1 MTAHRIY
8 TLSFLLSGAAG
19 LVYQI
24 IWVRMLSLVF
34 GNTVYAVSMVISG
47 FMAGLALG
55 AYYWGKKAD
64 KVTNPLRT
72 YIFLEIGIAISAL
85 GASWLI
91 FALDDVIVNVM
102 TVDSLTSG
110 HWQLIRFALVFVILV
125 VPTALMGGTLPMMS
139 KFYVK
144 NIEQVG
150 RGIGSLYAANTYGA
164 MAGCFI
170 SGYLLISYFGVQGTL
185 ITASIIN
192 VLVALAVWITS
203 IFASSSSSRGVIPNV
218 TLSKKEK
225 REEKKRLR
233 KEANKTIEE
242 VTQAIKTPV
251 GLALTLGALSGFCAL
266 AFEILWIRAFVVSF
280 KSTVYLLSNFL
291 AVYLLGMALGSHF
304 FSKRLDRIKDP
315 MRFFGLAQVAIG
327 VWGMVSILIFFKTHN
342 AAAALSSL
350 AGEMTLSKDI
360 LILLLL
366 MAIVVLLPTFLIGL
380 AYPLICRVITQSMGR
395 LGKSAGEVY
404 AFNTLGAIIGSF
416 SAGFILLPLFGLQNS
431 LFIVSTIAILTGYSS
446 LIAADTR
453 KGVSWAFP
461 ASAFAALFIF
471 AGVMISG
478 NDIGLGARTKGK
490 IVFAKEGVTGSV
502 RVVQSRQ
509 KGPLTLMVNN
519 YQLATSGDVAVRF
532 GHIPLLLKPDAKD
545 VLLISLGSGITA
557 GSVGAHP
564 VEHIDCVEIVPSL
577 LDIQNLFK
585 SDNHNIVAD
594 KRFNLIFW
602 DGRHYVRMTKK
613 KYDLVIADLFQPDSA
628 GVGNLYALEHYLNV
642 KRKLKPGGAM
652 AQWLP
657 LYQLSPDN
665 LKVIMRTFASAFEH
679 VLVWAGDT
687 NSESP
692 TLMLFGSPDPIGFD
706 LKKLFNAMDRDGVKK
721 DMIEHAD
728 AFSFL
733 NFFVMDREGV
743 GEFTRGYPINT
754 DSRPVIE
761 YSSPKNIWSRKE
773 NAIANFASL
782 VDRRVKIV
790 LSDPGEEKHSELTK
804 MYTEYFEGRTN
815 LLKGKVEHARRNYPG
830 ELEYYKK
837 AAKLTPKDPFLGLAV
852 FDLGFMYYN
861 RGDFRTSS
869 KMFEWV
875 KRISENLLEAH
886 FYLAKSYQN
895 LGEKEKSVA
904 AFNDLA
910 KLNPDVAESLVSR

>member
-64 KVTNPLRT
+64 KAQKPLRT

-102 TVDSLTSG
+102 TVDSINSG
-110 HWQLIRFALVFVILV
+110 YWQLIRLALVFIILV
-125 VPTALMGGTLPMMS
+125 IPTSLMGGTLPVMS

-144 NIEQVG
+144 NIDQVG

-170 SGYLLISYFGVQGTL
+170 AGYLLISYFGVSGTL
-185 ITASIIN
+185 ITASAIN
-192 VLVALAVWITS
+192 VLVALIVWITS
-203 IFASSSSSRGVIPNV
+203 MFASPSLPRVIEKESLN
-218 TLSKKEK
+218 KKEK
-225 REEKKRLR
+225 KEKKKRLR
-233 KEANKTIEE
+233 KEAGKVVEE
-242 VTQAIKTPV
+242 VVLAVKTPV

-291 AVYLLGMALGSHF
+291 AVYLLGMAMGSHF
-304 FSKRLDRIKDP
+304 FSKRLDKIKDP

-342 AAAALSSL
+342 IAIALGSL
-350 AGEMTLSKDI
+350 VGEMTLSKDV
-360 LILLLL
+360 LILLIL
-366 MAIVVLLPTFLIGL
+366 MAIVLLVPTFLIGL
-380 AYPLICRVITQSMGR
+380 AYPLICRAITGSMDR
-395 LGKSAGEVY
+395 LGKSAGKVY
-404 AFNTLGAIIGSF
+404 ALNTLGAIIGSF

-431 LFIVSTIAILTGYSS
+431 LFIVSTIAILTGYCS

-453 KGVSWAFP
+453 KGISWAFP
-461 ASAFAALFIF
+461 ASAFAALIIF

-478 NDIGLGARTKGK
+478 NDIGLGAKINGK
-490 IVFAKEGVTGSV
+490 IIFAEEGVTGSV
-502 RVVQSRQ
+502 RVVQSGQ

-564 VEHIDCVEIVPSL
+564 VENIDCVEIVPSL
-577 LDIQNLFK
+577 LDVQKLFQ

-594 KRFNLIFW
+594 KRFNLVFW

-642 KRKLKPGGAM
+642 KSKLKPGGAM

-665 LKVIMRTFASAFEH
+665 LKVIMRTFASAFEY

-706 LKKLFNAMDRDGVKK
+706 LKKLFSAMDRDGIKK
-721 DMIEHAD
+721 DMIEHSD
-728 AFSFL
+728 VLSFL
-733 NFFVMDREGV
+733 SFFVMDRDAV

-754 DSRPVIE
+754 DSKPVIE

-773 NAIANFASL
+773 NAIENFASL
-782 VDRRVKIV
+782 IDRRVRIV
-790 LSDPGEEKHSELTK
+790 LSDPGDEAHSKLTE
-804 MYTEYFEGRTN
+804 MYAEYFDGRTN

-837 AAKLTPKDPFLGLAV
+837 AAKQTPNDPFLGLAV

-910 KLNPDVAESLVSR
+910 KLNPEVAKSLVSR